1 MGEDLSRRRVETCM
15 SRAESGLGSCLT
27 KDLDSQGSKL
37 TVYTF
42 SEKRLRG
49 PLTYFRAG

>member
-1 MGEDLSRRRVETCM
+1 M

-37 TVYTF
+37 TAYALSVKAEEHLDF
-42 SEKRLRG
+42 L
-49 PLTYFRAG
+49 